1 MISSFKCLSGV
12 GCGKRRKMN
21 ETEIEMNYEEETNV
35 DLNKREGHFT
45 ASDFNDKMEV
55 EVELE
60 SDESKKTT
68 TTSLTVTKR
77 IDRKKTCP
85 FMVKMYCRING
96 HHRLEEFSPPR
107 FPVEDEMIVYTWRDA
122 TLKELSTLVR
132 EVLGENDL
140 PGGIKGTDP
149 ALKFSFNLLYPDPR
163 RAGAH
168 FKTKAL
174 GWTFEGGEPEARAH
188 QLEDSSDKTLE
199 SLRFQPGDF
208 IDVAIYTN
216 PAMIPK
222 QTINSNNNNNQR
234 NNFGRKIYYGNKRF

>member
-1 MISSFKCLSGV
+1 
-12 GCGKRRKMN
+12 MN
-21 ETEIEMNYEEETNV
+21 ETEIEMNYEEETNFNSNSEV
-35 DLNKREGHFT
+35 MKR
-45 ASDFNDKMEV
+45 DFDDKME
-55 EVELE
+55 E
-60 SDESKKTT
+60 DEPMGAAAVQTSAQTT
-68 TTSLTVTKR
+68 QK

-107 FPVEDEMIVYTWRDA
+107 FPVEDEMIVYTWRNA

-140 PGGIKGTDP
+140 PGGVKGTDP
-149 ALKFSFNLLYPDPR
+149 VLKFSFNLLYPDSR

-168 FKTKAL
+168 FKTKPM
-174 GWTFEGGEPEARAH
+174 GWTFEGGEPEALAR
-188 QLEDSSDKTLE
+188 QLEDSSEKTLE
-199 SLRFQPGDF
+199 SLSFQPGDF

-222 QTINSNNNNNQR
+222 QINSKNNSSSTNR
-234 NNFGRKIYYGNKRF
+234 NNFGRKIFYGKKRF

>member
-1 MISSFKCLSGV
+1 
-12 GCGKRRKMN
+12 MN
-21 ETEIEMNYEEETNV
+21 EAEIEMNYEEEANFTSKNKGEFDNNMEIDIDERGREAIKSNV
-35 DLNKREGHFT
+35 EIITPVSTG
-45 ASDFNDKMEV
+45 
-55 EVELE
+55 
-60 SDESKKTT
+60 
-68 TTSLTVTKR
+68 

-122 TLKELSTLVR
+122 TLKELSTFVR
-132 EVLGENDL
+132 EVLGDSEL

-149 ALKFSFNLLYPDPR
+149 ALKFSFNLLYPDSR
-163 RAGAH
+163 RAGAQ
-168 FKTKAL
+168 FFTKTM

-199 SLRFQPGDF
+199 SLKFQPGDF

-222 QTINSNNNNNQR
+222 QIIKKTTNGSSR
-234 NNFGRKIYYGNKRF
+234 NNFGRKIFYSKRRF